1 MEKPIE
7 VRAETEAQAANIAQA
22 IANLLSSGTET
33 YTGVVLEQTGDNL
46 FKILVR
52 GGQEDDRET
61 EAICRELSC

>member
-61 EAICRELSC
+61 ETVCRELSC